1 MSGPCEIIFYADEII
16 ISSAFKGFYVVIR
29 SILIN
34 TMMSEKKSRIGIA
47 IGAVIGIAIGIAVL
61 LVTNNFKI
69 GIGVAIILG
78 GSMGA
83 IFKLKKY
90 PKLKW
95 TLVSITSLLVI
106 LIVFGIWFVSLLP
119 REEMKERYRTLE
131 TSSIDKIPYLYENVI
146 PKRGKILAVV
156 TSSNTMGSSGK
167 STGYELTEL
176 SRAYYVFKA
185 NGFEVDIASPLGG
198 KPPVVIDGD
207 DMGEF
212 DYAFLNDSIA
222 QYKTSHTIA
231 MNDVV
236 EEAYQAVFF
245 VGGKGAMFDFP
256 ENKAIQS
263 IIRNYYQSGKVVGA
277 VCHGPAALVNVTLD
291 NGRSLL
297 ENKKVS
303 SFTNKEE
310 LLLIP
315 DATSIFPFL
324 LQDKLAAQGA
334 QFNEGAMYLE
344 KVSHDK
350 NLVTGQNPWSTWL
363 LAETM
368 IQQLGYTP
376 KHRQI
381 TGEENAVKVLQAY
394 EKHGSKKAKELIET
408 MASQE
413 NTQMSRE
420 FIASHSIIAA
430 MQLDVGRFFSLI
442 GLVSYAKSAAEN

>member
-1 MSGPCEIIFYADEII
+1 
-16 ISSAFKGFYVVIR
+16 
-29 SILIN
+29 
-34 TMMSEKKSRIGIA
+34 
-47 IGAVIGIAIGIAVL
+47 
-61 LVTNNFKI
+61 
-69 GIGVAIILG
+69 
-78 GSMGA
+78 
-83 IFKLKKY
+83 
-90 PKLKW
+90 
-95 TLVSITSLLVI
+95 
-106 LIVFGIWFVSLLP
+106 VSLLP
-119 REEMKERYRTLE
+119 REEMKERFKTIE
-131 TSSIDKIPYLYENVI
+131 TSSIDRIPYLMENVVSE
-146 PKRGKILAVV
+146 RGKILAVV
-156 TSSNTMGSSGK
+156 TSTNTMGSSGK

-185 NGFEVDIASPLGG
+185 NGFDVDIASPLGG
-198 KPPVVIDGD
+198 RPPVVIDDD

-231 MNDVV
+231 MNNVV
-236 EEAYQAVFF
+236 AEEYQAVFF

-256 ENKAIQS
+256 DNKAIQS
-263 IIRNYYQSGKVVGA
+263 IVRNYYQSGKVIGA

-291 NGRSLL
+291 NGHPLI

-303 SFTNKEE
+303 GFTNKEE

-315 DATSIFPFL
+315 DAKSIFPFL

-350 NLVTGQNPWSTWL
+350 NLVTGQNPWTTWL

-368 IQQLGYTP
+368 ITQLGYRP
-376 KHRQI
+376 KYRQI
-381 TGEENAVKVLQAY
+381 TAEENAVKVLAVY
-394 EKHGSKKAKELIET
+394 ENDGSEKAKALIET
-408 MASQE
+408 MASEE

-430 MQLDVGRFFSLI
+430 MQLDIGRFFSLI
-442 GLVSYAKSAAEN
+442 GLISYTKNQSKK

>member
-1 MSGPCEIIFYADEII
+1 M
-16 ISSAFKGFYVVIR
+16 
-29 SILIN
+29 
-34 TMMSEKKSRIGIA
+34 
-47 IGAVIGIAIGIAVL
+47 
-61 LVTNNFKI
+61 
-69 GIGVAIILG
+69 
-78 GSMGA
+78 
-83 IFKLKKY
+83 LKKY
-90 PKLKW
+90 PIIKRTLKW
-95 TLVSITSLLVI
+95 TLISSTSLLVI
-106 LIVFGIWFVSLLP
+106 LIIFGIWFVSLLP
-119 REEMKERYRTLE
+119 REEMRERLKTIE
-131 TSSIDKIPYLYENVI
+131 SSSIDSIPYLFENVI

-185 NGFEVDIASPLGG
+185 NGFDVDIASPLGG
-198 KPPVVIDGD
+198 KSPVVIDD
-207 DMGEF
+207 DMGKF

-236 EEAYQAVFF
+236 AEDYQAVFF

-256 ENKAIQS
+256 DNKAIQS
-263 IIRNYYQSGKVVGA
+263 IVRNYYQSGKVVGA

-291 NGRSLL
+291 NGRPLL

-315 DATSIFPFL
+315 DAKSIFPFL
-324 LQDKLAAQGA
+324 LQDKLTAQGA

-344 KVSHDK
+344 KISHDK

-368 IQQLGYTP
+368 IIQLGYTP
-376 KHRQI
+376 KYRQI
-381 TGEENAVKVLQAY
+381 TAEENAVKVLEVY
-394 EKHGSKKAKELIET
+394 ENYGSKKAKKLIET

-413 NTQMSRE
+413 NTRMSRE
-420 FIASHSIIAA
+420 FIASHSLIAA
-430 MQLDVGRFFSLI
+430 MQLDIGRFFSLI
-442 GLVSYAKSAAEN
+442 GLVSYAKSKSNN

>member
-1 MSGPCEIIFYADEII
+1 M
-16 ISSAFKGFYVVIR
+16 K
-29 SILIN
+29 
-34 TMMSEKKSRIGIA
+34 SEKKGEIGIA
-47 IGAVIGIAIGIAVL
+47 IGAAIGIAIGAAIV
-61 LVTNNFKI
+61 LVTSNLT
-69 GIGVAIILG
+69 IGVGVGIFLG
-78 GSMGA
+78 GSVGA

-95 TLVSITSLLVI
+95 ILISITSLLVI
-106 LIVFGIWFVSLLP
+106 FIIFGIWFLSLLP
-119 REEMKERYRTLE
+119 REEMRERDRAAK
-131 TSSIDKIPYLYENVI
+131 TSTVDNIPYLMESVI
-146 PKRGKILAVV
+146 PKHGKILAVV

-185 NGFEVDIASPLGG
+185 NGFEVDVASPLGG
-198 KPPVVIDGD
+198 KAPVIIDDD
-207 DMGEF
+207 DMGKF
-212 DYAFLNDSIA
+212 DYAFLKDSVA

-236 EEAYQAVFF
+236 ADDYEAVFF

-256 ENKAIQS
+256 DNKAIQALV
-263 IIRNYYQSGKVVGA
+263 RNYYQSGKVVGA

-315 DATSIFPFL
+315 DAKSIFPFL

-334 QFNEGAMYLE
+334 QFNEGTMYLE
-344 KVSHDK
+344 KISHDK

-368 IQQLGYTP
+368 IKQLGYTP
-376 KHRQI
+376 KYRQI
-381 TGEENAVKVLQAY
+381 TGEENAVKVLEAY
-394 EKHGSKKAKELIET
+394 ENYGSKKAKELIET

-413 NTQMSRE
+413 NTRMSRE
-420 FIASHSIIAA
+420 FIATHSLIAA
-430 MQLDVGRFFSLI
+430 MQFDIGRFFSLI
-442 GLVSYAKSAAEN
+442 GLVSYSKSKSKT

>member
-1 MSGPCEIIFYADEII
+1 MF
-16 ISSAFKGFYVVIR
+16 VVIR
-29 SILIN
+29 GLIIN
-34 TMMSEKKSRIGIA
+34 TMMSDKKNKIGIA
-47 IGAVIGIAIGIAVL
+47 IAAVVGITLGIAIF
-61 LVTNNFKI
+61 LVTNNLKI
-69 GIGVAIILG
+69 GIGVAMVLG
-78 GSMGA
+78 GSMVA
-83 IFKLKKY
+83 IFRLKKY

-95 TLVSITSLLVI
+95 TLISFTSLLVI

-119 REEMKERYRTLE
+119 REEMKERYKTLE
-131 TSSIDKIPYLYENVI
+131 TSSIESIPYLFENVI

-176 SRAYYVFKA
+176 ARAYYVFKA

-198 KPPVVIDGD
+198 KSPVVIDDD

-212 DYAFLNDSIA
+212 DYAFLNDAIA

-231 MNDVV
+231 LNDVV
-236 EEAYQAVFF
+236 ADVYEAVFF

-256 ENKAIQS
+256 DNKAIQS
-263 IIRNYYQSGKVVGA
+263 IVRSYYQSGKVVGA
-277 VCHGPAALVNVTLD
+277 VCHGPVALVNVTLD

-334 QFNEGAMYLE
+334 QFNEGDMYLE
-344 KVSHDK
+344 KISHDK
-350 NLVTGQNPWSTWL
+350 NLITGQNPWSTWL

-368 IQQLGYTP
+368 IRQLGYAP

-381 TGEENAVKVLQAY
+381 TGEENAVKVLQVY
-394 EKHGSKKAKELIET
+394 EKNGSEQAKELIDA

-413 NTQMSRE
+413 NTKMSRE

-442 GLVSYAKSAAEN
+442 GLVSYAKNAAAK